1 MQQTINVKIAVV
13 IAVYNTAA
21 YLQEC
26 IDSLLS
32 QEHQNFTLFVVND
45 GSTDKS
51 SEILNE
57 YSSKTNK
64 IKVTHSKN
72 SGASAARNIA
82 LTQIEKSG
90 DFDLITFCDSD
101 DIFSPKLLK
110 SYAESKSKF
119 NADFITVGITSFY
132 KSGLKISNRK
142 KRKQHPPQLVFGN
155 DILKFGFSDYLKDS
169 PAASK
174 CIGNTCFS
182 APVISGLRFNPKLR
196 VGEDQDFRFRAL
208 LACGKSVI
216 LSDFLYFYRIRK
228 SSLSHNNNLTYQP
241 LDLSLYLHWLSNLND
256 LPLTAREII
265 EKEALREWKEHIAKA
280 VLFKVID
287 QQWPFLKSQ
296 FNKIQSLFVIKPK
309 TSLEMLIY
317 SLGPTAIKAYFSII
331 KRQSGSLNKRKK
343 RMQDAFD

>member
-1 MQQTINVKIAVV
+1 MLSTTHFKKKHQLHIILIFDCHHMQQTINVKIAVV

-51 SEILNE
+51 TEILNE

-82 LTQIEKSG
+82 LTQIEESG

-132 KSGLKISNRK
+132 KSGIKISDRK
-142 KRKQHPPQLVFGN
+142 K
-155 DILKFGFSDYLKDS
+155 
-169 PAASK
+169 
-174 CIGNTCFS
+174 
-182 APVISGLRFNPKLR
+182 
-196 VGEDQDFRFRAL
+196 
-208 LACGKSVI
+208 
-216 LSDFLYFYRIRK
+216 
-228 SSLSHNNNLTYQP
+228 
-241 LDLSLYLHWLSNLND
+241 
-256 LPLTAREII
+256 
-265 EKEALREWKEHIAKA
+265 KEA
-280 VLFKVID
+280 
-287 QQWPFLKSQ
+287 
-296 FNKIQSLFVIKPK
+296 
-309 TSLEMLIY
+309 T
-317 SLGPTAIKAYFSII
+317 PTTACIWE
-331 KRQSGSLNKRKK
+331 
-343 RMQDAFD
+343 